1 MKFGAALIL
10 GAFLFYG
17 CLPLP
22 TIPHGLGVVL
32 DKEAFESLRPGEVSR
47 ADVLLALGEP
57 RHRLEKDRFLM
68 YEWTVAYGY
77 VIVGGPC
84 QALPIP
90 VTAPHYL
97 CLEFGLDS
105 SLLRREHFRGS
116 LYANPKKAIRKCICA
131 DQPEEIE

>member
-1 MKFGAALIL
+1 MKFGATLIL
-10 GAFLFYG
+10 GAFLFAG

-32 DKEAFESLRPGEVSR
+32 DKEEFESLRPGEATR
-47 ADVLLALGEP
+47 ADVLLNLGEP

-77 VIVGGPC
+77 VIVGGGY
-84 QALPIP
+84 QAYPIP

-97 CLEFGLDS
+97 CLEFGPDS
-105 SLLRREHFRGS
+105 GLVRREHFIGS
-116 LYANPKKAIRKCICA
+116 LYAHPDKAIRKCTCA
-131 DQPEEIE
+131 DQPEETE